1 MPLDMIEI
9 DLRDIWNILGE
20 IIGESY
26 NDELLDNLFSKFCV
40 GK

>member
-1 MPLDMIEI
+1 MLET
-9 DLRDIWNILGE
+9 DLKRVWNTLGE

-26 NDELLDNLFSKFCV
+26 SEELLDELFSKFCV

>member
-1 MPLDMIEI
+1 MDLDILEI
-9 DLRDIWNILGE
+9 DLRNVWVVLGE

-26 NDELLDNLFSKFCV
+26 NEELLDELFSKFCV

>member
-1 MPLDMIEI
+1 MLEI
-9 DLRDIWNILGE
+9 DLKNIWNTLGT

-26 NDELLDNLFSKFCV
+26 EEELLDELFSKFCV